1 MFVILKRTFSKIT
14 FYILTA
20 GVILAA
26 AAAAHGQE
34 VLNVDLTRFEA
45 IPAEDGIRLE
55 WDVETELGTA
65 GYTIKRAEGNESFQY
80 LPNPNGNGN
89 LFIFAEGG
97 PAQGY
102 SYSYVDET
110 AVREKTY
117 IYQLIEITTSS
128 REDVQGSL
136 KVDFRITPTHTPVT
150 YSGNTGNSGN
160 NNSSAQ
166 ATATPTA
173 TLQPTSTPI
182 SQATATSIPQPTRV
196 APTPLPSPRA
206 VQANAAPTAAAPSQ
220 PSSSAAPALEAYPA
234 EGEIT
239 SDINST
245 ASDIESVQDDME
257 RQVDVTTEETKPEA
271 AVPTPEQIAMEA
283 PQEAAQG
290 TQPELLSGVANA
302 LVIRGDLNAKKAELS
317 EMEPADGS
325 PIVIGEPGSVTA
337 TTLLPDQAQQENQEV
352 EPANVDSSRILLW
365 VAFIV
370 ALAIFSASVIGAI
383 YLYSRRRPL

>member
-80 LPNPNGNGN
+80 LLNPNGDGN

-97 PAQGY
+97 PAQAY
-102 SYSYVDET
+102 IYSYVDDT

-128 REDVQGSL
+128 REDVQSSFTVTFL
-136 KVDFRITPTHTPVT
+136 ITPTPTPVT
-150 YSGNTGNSGN
+150 FSGNTGGSGN

-196 APTPLPSPRA
+196 APTPPPSPTA

-220 PSSSAAPALEAYPA
+220 PSPALEAYPA

-257 RQVDVTTEETKPEA
+257 RQVDVTTEETTPEA

-325 PIVIGEPGSVTA
+325 PIVIGSVTA